1 MEQFQQVAVT
11 LVLVHKV
18 GDGTIHDGSSMS
30 TSTVFVTGLS
40 IDSTD
45 LHARAKLPWNR
56 IRQNLIAA
64 DKQGGRCDSG
74 VEQTSIPPLRSPSF
88 KLCL

>member
-45 LHARAKLPWNR
+45 LHARAKGSRVQELGKASVLNP
-56 IRQNLIAA
+56 
-64 DKQGGRCDSG
+64 
-74 VEQTSIPPLRSPSF
+74 
-88 KLCL
+88 